1 MCILGI
7 AVNDASLYLIYPV
20 LTWFYVWHNHI
31 FRCSTGWTTMGS
43 LTLTQFTFNMII
55 NKLMCKQITL
65 MWRTMRLIQGTALL
79 LTRSFSSALVLS
91 LYLHSCA
98 FCVAHQ
104 FIHSIHCV
112 VALLL
117 IEHTQNSKNY
127 DSIDGVKYEIISI
140 SIFLLP
146 QMFTFFLFVTKE
158 MLSYSF
164 AFCGWL
170 SMKNWWFFL
179 LLLPLLCFLFLTS
192 AFRQKLTRT
201 NQIIE
206 RILKTI

>member
-1 MCILGI
+1 M
-7 AVNDASLYLIYPV
+7 NDASLYLIYPV
-20 LTWFYVWHNHI
+20 LTWFCVWHNHI

-65 MWRTMRLIQGTALL
+65 MWRTMRLIQGTTLL
-79 LTRSFSSALVLS
+79 LTRSFSSSLVLS

-104 FIHSIHCV
+104 FIYSIHCV

-146 QMFTFFLFVTKE
+146 QMFTFFFSRYKRDALIFICILWLTFNEKLMILFVV
-158 MLSYSF
+158 M
-164 AFCGWL
+164 AAVVVFC
-170 SMKNWWFFL
+170 F
-179 LLLPLLCFLFLTS
+179 
-192 AFRQKLTRT
+192 
-201 NQIIE
+201 
-206 RILKTI
+206 